1 MELSRVF
8 ILNQDNKELNTIPPP
23 QGANPVGPDGIVSAC
38 LLCYSFLTQQWE
50 AYETKRISNNR
61 RMYWLKRFD
70 NEPFAGLEQDKHV
83 EQGFPTFWHSQ
94 LENVIDEIK
103 LMLSQATSNKAMRLP
118 CQGFTTPWGVATHQL
133 GTPDIEYAVNIFD
146 LSSKT
151 PPTNS
156 LKLDL
161 AEQLPSIMSNVTDSV
176 TAIK

>member
-8 ILNQDNKELNTIPPP
+8 ILNQDNKELNTIPLLKEPI
-23 QGANPVGPDGIVSAC
+23 QLDLMVLC
-38 LLCYSFLTQQWE
+38 LLVCCVILF
-50 AYETKRISNNR
+50 
-61 RMYWLKRFD
+61 WLKRFD

-83 EQGFPTFWHSQ
+83 EQEFPTFWHSQ

-118 CQGFTTPWGVATHQL
+118 CQGFTTPCGVATHQL